1 MQKKE
6 LLPLKQFLGAPFSL
20 TDSSVEYALEDDSAQ
35 FLKEVLKDVEW
46 DEPLMNCDPYSIRPH
61 RGWEAGQ
68 DVGLFHNGELVGFY
82 EGPNLWIE
90 PAHRGKG
97 LATPLIVAAA
107 WLRGGRV
114 LPEGIAEQGYSP
126 AGMLAHVTAHL
137 KAAVH
142 AAHNGE
148 VVPAEVL
155 AEYNLR
161 SQEELLR
168 LFPDEEKL
176 CPSVSS

>member
-1 MQKKE
+1 MQTKE
-6 LLPLKQFLGAPFSL
+6 LLPLKRFLGAPFSL
-20 TDSSVEYALEDDSAQ
+20 ADSSSEYALEDDSAQ

-46 DEPLMNCDPYSIRPH
+46 GEPLMSCEPYSIRPH
-61 RGWEAGQ
+61 KGWAAGQ
-68 DVGLFHNGELVGFY
+68 DVGLFHEGELVGFY
-82 EGPNLWIE
+82 EGPNLWID

-107 WLRGGRV
+107 WLRGGGV
-114 LPEGIAEQGYSP
+114 LPEGVAEQGYSP
-126 AGMLAHVTAHL
+126 AGMLAHVSAHL

-148 VVPAEVL
+148 TVPPGILE
-155 AEYNLR
+155 EYNLS

-168 LFPDEEKL
+168 LFPDDGGL
-176 CPSVSS
+176 CPSVDP